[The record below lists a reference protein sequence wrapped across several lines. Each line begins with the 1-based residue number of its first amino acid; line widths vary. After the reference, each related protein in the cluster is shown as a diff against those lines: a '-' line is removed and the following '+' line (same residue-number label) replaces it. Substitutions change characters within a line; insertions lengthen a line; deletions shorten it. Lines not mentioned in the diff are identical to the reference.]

1 MTAGDPILSVRKLTR
16 SFTLPDKSR
25 LVVLKN
31 LSLDVEKKTVLAITG
46 ASGSGK
52 STLLH
57 LIGGL
62 DMPDSGDIRFKGQS
76 ILGFNDRMKANYRNQ
91 MIGFVYQFHYLMPEL
106 DVIENVAF
114 PYLIKNFAKQTAF
127 ARGQKLLKA
136 VGLRGKEH
144 VMPYQLSG
152 GERQRVAIARSLI
165 NSPEILL
172 ADEPTGNLD
181 WKTGEKVFHLF
192 RDLIAEMEL
201 TAIMV
206 THNEQLARMV
216 DRRLNLR
223 SGRLFENQP

>member
-1 MTAGDPILSVRKLTR
+1 MAAGTPILSVKKLTK
-16 SFTLPDKSR
+16 SFTLPDKSK

-31 LSLDVEKKTVLAITG
+31 LSLRVEKKTVLAVTG

-62 DMPDSGDIRFKGQS
+62 DAPDSGDIRFKGQS
-76 ILGFNDRMKANYRNQ
+76 ILDFNDRMRAIFRNQ
-91 MIGFVYQFHYLMPEL
+91 KIGFIYQFHYLMPEL
-106 DVIENVAF
+106 NVAENIAF
-114 PYLIKNFAKQTAF
+114 PFLMKDFNKELAF
-127 ARGQKLLKA
+127 SKADELLQA
-136 VGLRGKEH
+136 VGMAGKRD

-152 GERQRVAIARSLI
+152 GERQRVAIARSLV

-181 WKTGEKVFHLF
+181 WKTGEKVFDLF
-192 RDLIAEMEL
+192 RGLIAEMEL

-206 THNEQLARMV
+206 THNEQLAGLV
-216 DRRLNLR
+216 DRRLNLH
-223 SGRLFENQP
+223 SGRLFES